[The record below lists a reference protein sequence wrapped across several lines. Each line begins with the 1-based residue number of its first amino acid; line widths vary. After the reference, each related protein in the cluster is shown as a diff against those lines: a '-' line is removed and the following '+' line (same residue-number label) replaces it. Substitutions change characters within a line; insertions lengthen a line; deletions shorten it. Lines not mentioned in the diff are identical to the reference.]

1 MQLML
6 HELRVYQIE
15 LEMQNEEPR
24 TAQAVIDAERARYFA
39 LYDLAPVGFCT
50 VSEKGLILEANLTAA
65 TLLGTAR
72 SALLK
77 QPITRFIL
85 KADQDIYY
93 QHQKQLRAT
102 GEAQECELRL
112 VRPDGALFWAHLAEI
127 AAQVDDGAP
136 VRRVTISDIS
146 VRKQAE
152 LAQRR
157 LHEEN
162 TRLGREMI
170 RLQEVER
177 TNLAREL
184 HDGLSQQLVAIRAY
198 AGAIRRAA
206 GESKAAANAAA
217 IEAAV
222 SEIYAASHRMLEGLH
237 PQILDGAGLHAAVG
251 LLLTGHAEAFPE
263 TRIWLRSAG
272 NVELMEPGARIS
284 LFRVVQECLTNAT
297 AHSGARRIRVFLG
310 ERQQSSGPR
319 LRLVVRDDG
328 RGADLSV
335 EHAGYGLIVMRERV
349 RAMGGQ
355 LSFSSR
361 PGQGLR
367 VMADVPAGSRGP

>member
-272 NVELMEPGARIS
+272 NVELMDPGARIS

>member
-1 MQLML
+1 MVEIQS
-6 HELRVYQIE
+6 
-15 LEMQNEEPR
+15 
-24 TAQAVIDAERARYFA
+24 
-39 LYDLAPVGFCT
+39 VG
-50 VSEKGLILEANLTAA
+50 
-65 TLLGTAR
+65 R
-72 SALLK
+72 
-77 QPITRFIL
+77 
-85 KADQDIYY
+85 
-93 QHQKQLRAT
+93 
-102 GEAQECELRL
+102 
-112 VRPDGALFWAHLAEI
+112 
-127 AAQVDDGAP
+127 
-136 VRRVTISDIS
+136 DIS

-152 LAQRR
+152 QDQQR
-157 LHEEN
+157 LYEEN

-198 AGAIRRAA
+198 AGAIRWAA

-272 NVELMEPGARIS
+272 NVELMDPGARIS

>member
-1 MQLML
+1 
-6 HELRVYQIE
+6 
-15 LEMQNEEPR
+15 
-24 TAQAVIDAERARYFA
+24 
-39 LYDLAPVGFCT
+39 
-50 VSEKGLILEANLTAA
+50 
-65 TLLGTAR
+65 
-72 SALLK
+72 
-77 QPITRFIL
+77 
-85 KADQDIYY
+85 
-93 QHQKQLRAT
+93 
-102 GEAQECELRL
+102 
-112 VRPDGALFWAHLAEI
+112 LAEI

-272 NVELMEPGARIS
+272 NVELMDPGARIS